1 MQIFPL
7 QHNGSHSSI
16 SYLKIIV
23 KEAYGRNTQCYFNKF
38 FLFDLINSPINNIE
52 EEMNK
57 KILNEKDNKQNSAI
71 EENTLETLLKIK
83 NVNEECTLRDRFK
96 EEKNEKEIEIQKKML
111 HKSNDP
117 FIATKDIK
125 NSQINKISSII
136 KNKHNDTYYN
146 SKGCLYEEIKCG
158 NNNINEDHYNR
169 NDNFTQ
175 FRRINQNLNHTD
187 NYLEKLNNQLNDL
200 DSCLIQMKQNQSMSL
215 KDRLKRVEK
224 KVDNIEFDLYGRSV
238 KYHNDSYY
246 RNNNSNYNN
255 SMRYSSTKPIKYSN
269 SGLNIFKVNCN
280 KNNTNDYFIDILY
293 NIVLKKDCDII
304 REKACHY

>member
-7 QHNGSHSSI
+7 QHNGSNCSI
-16 SYLKIIV
+16 SYLKILV

-38 FLFDLINSPINNIE
+38 FLFDLINVSINNIE
-52 EEMNK
+52 KEMNK
-57 KILNEKDNKQNSAI
+57 KILYEKDNKQNSAI

-83 NVNEECTLRDRFK
+83 KVNEECTLRDRFK
-96 EEKNEKEIEIQKKML
+96 EEKNEKELEIQKKMFN
-111 HKSNDP
+111 KSNDP
-117 FIATKDIK
+117 FIATKDTK
-125 NSQINKISSII
+125 NSQMNKISSII

-146 SKGCLYEEIKCG
+146 SKGWLYEEYKCG
-158 NNNINEDHYNR
+158 NNNKNEEHYR

-175 FRRINQNLNHTD
+175 FRRSKQNIYHTD
-187 NYLEKLNNQLNDL
+187 NYKEKLKNQLNDL
-200 DSCLIQMKQNQSMSL
+200 DSCLIQMKQNHSMSL
-215 KDRLKRVEK
+215 KDRLERVEK

-255 SMRYSSTKPIKYSN
+255 SMRYSFTGPIKYSN
-269 SGLNIFKVNCN
+269 SGLNIFKVNWN
-280 KNNTNDYFIDILY
+280 KNNTNDYFIKTLY